1 MLCTGCMQT
10 TPLIASIIVDV
21 SIDRAFDYTVPDQLQ
36 ADLRVGSRVRVP
48 FGARTTQGYVI
59 SIGHQPPEG
68 KSLKPVQCVLGP
80 APYMSEDVLRLIR
93 WMATYYGARI
103 EQCIRT
109 VLPGAVRKSG
119 ADFRKQRIVTLV
131 ERDRTTL
138 KITKTQQQII
148 TALEAAGT
156 PLSVP
161 QLLQAAGTSQAPLQV
176 LNRLGLITL
185 SEALIPRDPFQNAR
199 LVPTEPLPL
208 MPQQQEALESILT
221 TMQSPAPKPILLYGV
236 TGSGKTEV
244 YLQAIAAAMAAGQ
257 QAIVLVP
264 EIALTPQ
271 TVSRFR
277 SRFGDRIAVLHS
289 HLSEGERHDQW
300 HRIRAGGA
308 DVVIGARSA
317 VFAPLPSLGLIVVD
331 EEHESS
337 YKQSEAPRYNA
348 RDVAVM
354 RAHQCRCTV
363 VLGSATP
370 ALESWANA
378 RKGKYQLCALPDR
391 ADYRKMPAV
400 RVVDMRVEAERTGK
414 PVIFAK
420 ALLDAMHERLCAG
433 EQTMLFLNRRGY
445 ASSLMC
451 PKCGY
456 VSECGSCSVAHTY
469 HRTDESLRCH
479 ICGGRASVPATCPGC
494 KDPAFRYAGFGTQRV
509 ESIIQTC
516 FPKARIARMDHDTT
530 RAKHAYETILGA
542 FHDREIDILI
552 GTQMIAKG
560 LHFPNV
566 TLVGIVFAD
575 MSLHLP
581 DFRAGERTFQL
592 ITQVAG
598 RAGRGD
604 VSGEVFIQTYTPHHT
619 AVQTARQL
627 DFEGFAAD
635 ELAFRKE
642 LSYPPFAH
650 LTCLHFRGANEAE
663 VRFAAESFGAK
674 LTQAA
679 EGTLIVSEAT
689 PAPLAKAKNIYRY
702 QIIIRARSIQQMH
715 TLVQQIGR
723 TLSLPKTVAF
733 AIDVDAID
741 LM

>member
-1 MLCTGCMQT
+1 MQT
-10 TPLIASIIVDV
+10 EERTASVIVDV
-21 SIDRAFDYTVPDQLQ
+21 SVDRAFDYLIP
-36 ADLRVGSRVRVP
+36 ADLQERVQMGSRVSVP
-48 FGARTTQGYVI
+48 FGPRTTQGYVVA
-59 SIGHQPPEG
+59 IGQSG
-68 KSLKPVQCVLGP
+68 SVRSGVVLKALKGVVGP
-80 APYMSEDVLRLIR
+80 APYMNAEILQLIR
-93 WMATYYGARI
+93 WMATYYGARM

-109 VLPGAVRKSG
+109 VLPGAVRKKG
-119 ADFRKQRIVTLV
+119 AGFRKQRMASLV
-131 ERDRTTL
+131 PRDRSGS
-138 KITKTQQQII
+138 KITPAQEKILA
-148 TALEAAGT
+148 ALEAAGGDMAVAE
-156 PLSVP
+156 LVR
-161 QLLQAAGTSQAPLQV
+161 AAGTSASPLQ
-176 LNRLGLITL
+176 TL
-185 SEALIPRDPFQNAR
+185 SRIGHVAISETNCARDPFAQASI
-199 LVPTEPLPL
+199 LPTDPLPL
-208 MPQQQEALESILT
+208 MPQQQTALQAILE
-221 TMQSPAPKPILLYGV
+221 MMASPTPRPILLYGV

-244 YLQAIAAAMAAGQ
+244 YLQAIAAALTKGK

-277 SRFGDRIAVLHS
+277 ARFGDRIAVLHS

-317 VFAPLPSLGLIVVD
+317 VFAPVPDPGVIIVD

-354 RAHQCRCTV
+354 RAHLCGCSV

-370 ALESWANA
+370 SLESWTNA
-378 RKGKYQLCALPDR
+378 RKGKYQLCSLPDR
-391 ADYRKMPAV
+391 ADYRQMPVV
-400 RVVDMRVEAERTGK
+400 RVVDMRIEAERNGK
-414 PVIFAK
+414 PLVFAK
-420 ALLDAMHERLCAG
+420 ALLDAIHARLAAG

-445 ASSLMC
+445 SSSLMC
-451 PKCGY
+451 PQCGY
-456 VSECGSCSVAHTY
+456 VSECPHCSVAHTY
-469 HRTDESLRCH
+469 HRTNQQLRCH
-479 ICGGRASVPATCPGC
+479 ICGGKAAVPPRCPACG
-494 KDPAFRYAGFGTQRV
+494 DPAIRYAGFGTQRV
-509 ESIIQTC
+509 EAIMQTC
-516 FPKARIARMDHDTT
+516 FPSARIARMDADTT
-530 RAKHAYETILGA
+530 RRKHAYETILGA

-604 VSGEVFIQTYTPHHT
+604 VCGEVFIQTYTPHHT
-619 AVQTARQL
+619 AVQTARDL
-627 DFEGFAAD
+627 DYEGFAAD
-635 ELAFRKE
+635 ELAFRQE
-642 LSYPPFAH
+642 LHYPPAAH
-650 LTCLHFRGANEAE
+650 LTCLHFRGVNEAE
-663 VRFAAESFGAK
+663 VRVAAERFAAELMEAV
-674 LTQAA
+674 
-679 EGTLIVSEAT
+679 GTSMLVSDAT

-702 QIIIRARSIQQMH
+702 QIMVRARSVQRMH
-715 TLVQQIGR
+715 GILQKIGR
-723 TLSLPKTVAF
+723 TVAIPKTVTF
-733 AIDVDAID
+733 AVDVDAID